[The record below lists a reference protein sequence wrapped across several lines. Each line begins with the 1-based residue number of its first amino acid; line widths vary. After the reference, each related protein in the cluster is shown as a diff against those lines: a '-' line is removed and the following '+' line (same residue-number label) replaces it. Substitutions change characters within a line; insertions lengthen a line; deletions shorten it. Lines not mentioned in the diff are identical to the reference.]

1 MNHLLDNFMKYAT
14 SDEDD
19 EDEYFGPPGM
29 TDAESKAKYDRL
41 LATSRKLRG
50 VGFYTSLAGSGLR
63 YVAPEV
69 AKSRARAEM
78 SQSAKLRA
86 HHRAH
91 KNPNGLM
98 VVTPGMAQTG
108 QKAGRFGRGV
118 SLAGA
123 LMIGAGQASAGIAHR
138 KRINYLEHALRE
150 KNKEQEK
157 TAAPMFGKKR
167 YKPRTHNDHSSRLY
181 HENDLNLYK
190 KFSNAPDFDES
201 AYKKSEQAIKDY
213 YPTSSRESGKSAKNF
228 LSSLIAVD
236 MARRGGLHALSG
248 NKPAAKR
255 FGVAAGLASIYPAYR
270 GMEGLKKRYHFSKEK
285 NIEADKVERAKD
297 DAAKSNHKEYLDK
310 YNGGENGWYSTGNT
324 LSYASKHALVNEAKK
339 KNSRI
344 QYNDDYSTNF
354 VSPTG
359 KKSKRRW
366 ENAGY
371 LDEDDFDYNE
381 SNTDDPELLDL
392 IKMERQAKKKKKADQ
407 EKTAGFMG
415 RFDQWQNKKVHNV
428 LENRIDRSDKVK
440 PGEDFKKILPKGHES
455 FKLKPS
461 QFEDKK
467 DYYRWKLWHHEYFDE
482 TSNDTFLRDEG
493 EWNPSYLAD
502 YDDPELIDA
511 YHAVNGRK
519 TKLGGIALANK
530 GLKKTAATKPSF
542 KKIYESDSKLK
553 DAVFGAYK
561 KGPDKGANKFNVAYK
576 KKQILKSWKNDVYK
590 SDEVLDG
597 KIQQRHKDNYD
608 DAFVEAAARPIAI
621 AAGTG
626 AAIYGGKK
634 LLDRYNK
641 RQAEKKEQNYYV

>member
-1 MNHLLDNFMKYAT
+1 MNYLLD
-14 SDEDD
+14 D
-19 EDEYFGPPGM
+19 
-29 TDAESKAKYDRL
+29 
-41 LATSRKLRG
+41 
-50 VGFYTSLAGSGLR
+50 
-63 YVAPEV
+63 
-69 AKSRARAEM
+69 
-78 SQSAKLRA
+78 
-86 HHRAH
+86 
-91 KNPNGLM
+91 M
-98 VVTPGMAQTG
+98 VKT
-108 QKAGRFGRGV
+108 
-118 SLAGA
+118 
-123 LMIGAGQASAGIAHR
+123 AGIAHR

-167 YKPRTHNDHSSRLY
+167 YKPRNTDDQWSRLY
-181 HENDLNLYK
+181 YEDDLNRYK

-201 AYKKSEQAIKDY
+201 AYEKSQQAIKEY
-213 YPTSSRESGKSAKNF
+213 RPINMKENSKTVKNVF
-228 LSSLIAVD
+228 SSLIAAD
-236 MARRGGLHALSG
+236 MARRGGLHLLSG

-270 GMEGLKKRYHFSKEK
+270 GMEGLKRRYHFSKEK
-285 NIEADKVERAKD
+285 NIEADKAERAKD

-354 VSPTG
+354 ISPTG

-371 LDEDDFDYNE
+371 LDEDHFDYNE

-407 EKTAGFMG
+407 EKTA
-415 RFDQWQNKKVHNV
+415 
-428 LENRIDRSDKVK
+428 
-440 PGEDFKKILPKGHES
+440 
-455 FKLKPS
+455 
-461 QFEDKK
+461 
-467 DYYRWKLWHHEYFDE
+467 
-482 TSNDTFLRDEG
+482 
-493 EWNPSYLAD
+493 
-502 YDDPELIDA
+502 
-511 YHAVNGRK
+511 
-519 TKLGGIALANK
+519 
-530 GLKKTAATKPSF
+530 ATKPSF
-542 KKIYESDSKLK
+542 KKLYESDNKLK
-553 DAVFGAYK
+553 DTVFGAYK